1 MKQAR
6 SLRDLVAGSV
16 RSLVRAVLRP
26 LPMSIVFAYAMKRR
40 LTLLSDSKDPGA
52 LTVLAFDPDRWTQDL
67 LALAKVANIRIYT
80 VPFSVSTRIH
90 TLFFGTDPMPG
101 IADYFL
107 ITDAAI
113 LARREAQTRYATAVL
128 RYLKRWLK
136 LDCAANP
143 AIHYIVDF
151 PWMRGGETAGVPF
164 VTAHKEFTVLDDRQV
179 RERIDRWK
187 NRYRFK
193 FLGTRLAMTNAIAE
207 KLFVEADV
215 APLSKVTRTG
225 LLRFDNLLRTSAP
238 AAPRDPVTVTLFSFG
253 HLTGPFDSKA
263 EPHGHYFT
271 KHDDDGFVD
280 LFKDT
285 HVAFAEIARANPH
298 AQFLI
303 KPKNVE
309 RWWIEKIEWAV
320 EEGLG
325 VPLSAIPN
333 CRVVADQAPDLI
345 RRSVAAIGLNSTV
358 VLETAALDRDLI
370 MPIFAEAAGK
380 YADKVYFP
388 HFRDVFSVAS
398 SRAELSEML
407 TRVLRGERLKVPAPD
422 RLNAM
427 LDEYVGNHDGHSAER
442 LAAVLHD
449 VVRGR
454 QSLQSE
460 ITPMAADNA
469 AGRVAA

>member
-1 MKQAR
+1 MKKVIH
-6 SLRDLVAGSV
+6 LRDMVAGI
-16 RSLVRAVLRP
+16 RNLIRAALRP
-26 LPMSIVFAYAMKRR
+26 LPMSIVFAFAMKRR
-40 LTLLSDSKDPGA
+40 LTLLADSNDPAA
-52 LTVLAFDPDRWTQDL
+52 LTILAFDPDRWSQDL
-67 LALAKVANIRIYT
+67 RALAKVTNVRIYA

-107 ITDAAI
+107 ITDTAI
-113 LARREAQTRYATAVL
+113 LARRDAQTRYATAVL

-193 FLGTRLAMTNAIAE
+193 FLGTRLAVTNAIAE
-207 KLFVEADV
+207 KLFTEADV

-271 KHDDDGFVD
+271 KNDDDGFVE

-285 HVAFAEIARANPH
+285 HVTFAEIARANPQ

-309 RWWIEKIEWAV
+309 RWWIEKIEQAV
-320 EEGLG
+320 EQGVG

-370 MPIFAEAAGK
+370 MPVFAEAAEK

-407 TRVLRGERLKVPAPD
+407 TRVLRGERLKVPAPE

-454 QSLQSE
+454 QLQQSE
-460 ITPMAADNA
+460 ATPLAADNA

>member
-1 MKQAR
+1 MIR
-6 SLRDLVAGSV
+6 RLI
-16 RSLVRAVLRP
+16 RAILRP
-26 LPMSIVFAYAMKRR
+26 LPMAIVFAYAMKRK
-40 LTLLSDSKDPGA
+40 LVLLSDSSDPDA

-67 LALAKVANIRIYT
+67 LALAKVAHLRIYA
-80 VPFSVSTRIH
+80 VPFAVSTRIH
-90 TLFFGTDPMPG
+90 MLFFDVEPMPG

-107 ITDAAI
+107 IDDPAV
-113 LARREAQTRYATAVL
+113 LAKRDAQTRYATRVL

-151 PWMRGGETAGVPF
+151 PWMSGGEKAGVPF

-193 FLGTRLAMTNAIAE
+193 FLGTRLAVTNAIAE
-207 KLFVEADV
+207 KLFVEAEV
-215 APLSKVTRTG
+215 APVSKVTRAG
-225 LLRFDNLLRTSAP
+225 LLRFDNLLRVPASAT
-238 AAPRDPVTVTLFSFG
+238 PRDPVTVTLFSFG

-285 HVAFAEIARANPH
+285 HVAFVEAARANPQ
-298 AQFLI
+298 AQFRI
-303 KPKNVE
+303 KPKSVE
-309 RWWIEKIEWAV
+309 RWWIEKIEQAV

-325 VPLSAIPN
+325 IPLSAIPN
-333 CRVVADQAPDLI
+333 CRVVAEPAPDLI

-358 VLETAALDRDLI
+358 VLETVALDRDLI
-370 MPIFAEAAGK
+370 MPVFAEAASK

-388 HFRDVFSVAS
+388 HFRDVFSVAN
-398 SRAELSEML
+398 SRAELSAML
-407 TRVLRGERLKVPAPD
+407 EQVLRGERLKKPAPD
-422 RLNAM
+422 RVEAM
-427 LDEYVGNHDGHSAER
+427 LDEYVGNHDGRSAER
-442 LAAVLHD
+442 LAAIFHD
-449 VVRGR
+449 VVRGH
-454 QSLQSE
+454 QSVQTE
-460 ITPMAADNA
+460 IAPAVEKA
-469 AGRVAA
+469 AGRAAA

>member
-1 MKQAR
+1 MIR
-6 SLRDLVAGSV
+6 RLI
-16 RSLVRAVLRP
+16 RAALRP
-26 LPMSIVFAYAMKRR
+26 LPMAIVFAYAMKRK
-40 LTLLSDSKDPGA
+40 LVLLSDSNDPGA

-67 LALAKVANIRIYT
+67 LALAKVAHIRIYA

-90 TLFFGTDPMPG
+90 TLFFGSDPMPG

-107 ITDAAI
+107 ITDPAV
-113 LARREAQTRYATAVL
+113 LAKREMQARYAASVL
-128 RYLKRWLK
+128 EYLRRWLNV
-136 LDCAANP
+136 DCAANP

-151 PWMRGGETAGVPF
+151 PWMGGGEKAGVPF

-193 FLGTRLAMTNAIAE
+193 FLGTRLAVTNAIAE
-207 KLFVEADV
+207 KLFTEANV
-215 APLSKVTRTG
+215 APAAKVTRAG
-225 LLRFDNLLRTSAP
+225 LLRFDNLLRVPAP

-285 HVAFAEIARANPH
+285 HIAFAEMARANPQ

-309 RWWIEKIEWAV
+309 RWWIEKVEQAV
-320 EEGLG
+320 EQGLG
-325 VPLSAIPN
+325 IPMSAIPN
-333 CRVVADQAPDLI
+333 CRVVAEPAPDLI
-345 RRSVAAIGLNSTV
+345 RRSVAVIGLNSTV
-358 VLETAALDRDLI
+358 VLETVALDRDLI
-370 MPIFAEAAGK
+370 MPVFAEAAGK

-388 HFRDVFSVAS
+388 HFRDLFSVAS
-398 SRAELSEML
+398 SRAELSAML
-407 TRVLRGERLKVPAPD
+407 ERALRGERLKTPAPE
-422 RLNAM
+422 RLHA
-427 LDEYVGNHDGHSAER
+427 LFDEYVGNHDGRSAER
-442 LAAVLHD
+442 LAAIFHD

-454 QSLQSE
+454 QSLPAE
-460 ITPMAADNA
+460 VAPVVEKA
-469 AGRVAA
+469 AGRAAA

>member
-1 MKQAR
+1 MA
-6 SLRDLVAGSV
+6 A
-16 RSLVRAVLRP
+16 
-26 LPMSIVFAYAMKRR
+26 VFAWAMKRK
-40 LTLLSDSKDPGA
+40 LVLLSDSRDPDA

-67 LALAKVANIRIYT
+67 LALAKVAHLRIYA
-80 VPFSVSTRIH
+80 VPYSVSTRIH
-90 TLFFGTDPMPG
+90 TLFFGTAPMPG

-107 ITDAAI
+107 IDDRAI
-113 LARREAQTRYATAVL
+113 LARRDAQTRYATRVL

-151 PWMRGGETAGVPF
+151 PWVRGGEQAGVPF

-193 FLGTRLAMTNAIAE
+193 FLGTRLAVTNAIAE
-207 KLFVEADV
+207 RLFVEAEV
-215 APLSKVTRTG
+215 APVSKVTRAG
-225 LLRFDNLLRTSAP
+225 LLRFDNLLRTPAP
-238 AAPRDPVTVTLFSFG
+238 AAPRDPMTVTLFSFG

-271 KHDDDGFVD
+271 KHDDDGFVE
-280 LFKDT
+280 LFNDT
-285 HVAFAEIARANPH
+285 HVAFAQAARAHPN

-309 RWWIEKIEWAV
+309 RWWIEKIEQAV
-320 EEGLG
+320 ERGLG
-325 VPLSAIPN
+325 VPLSSIPN
-333 CRVVADQAPDLI
+333 CRVVSDAAPDLI

-358 VLETAALDRDLI
+358 VLETVALDRDLI
-370 MPIFAEAAGK
+370 MPVFAEAAGK

-388 HFRDVFSVAS
+388 QFRDVFSVAN
-398 SRAELSEML
+398 SRAELSAML
-407 TRVLRGERLKVPAPD
+407 ERVLRGERLKKPAPE
-422 RLNAM
+422 RLHAM
-427 LDEYVGNHDGHSAER
+427 FDEYVGNHDGRSAER
-442 LAAVLHD
+442 LAAILLD

-454 QSLQSE
+454 TVSQ
-460 ITPMAADNA
+460 IDAAPVVEKA
-469 AGRVAA
+469 AGRAAA

>member
-1 MKQAR
+1 MKQAHR
-6 SLRDLVAGSV
+6 LRDLVAGPV

-128 RYLKRWLK
+128 RYLTRWLK

-151 PWMRGGETAGVPF
+151 PWMSGGETAGVPF

-193 FLGTRLAMTNAIAE
+193 FLGTRLAVTNAIAE

-225 LLRFDNLLRTSAP
+225 LLRFDNLLRTCAP

-271 KHDDDGFVD
+271 KHDDDGFVE

-285 HVAFAEIARANPH
+285 HVAFAEIARANPQ

-309 RWWIEKIEWAV
+309 RWWVEKIEWAV

-325 VPLSAIPN
+325 IPLSAIPN

-358 VLETAALDRDLI
+358 VLETVALNRDLI
-370 MPIFAEAAGK
+370 MPVFAEAVGK

-407 TRVLRGERLKVPAPD
+407 TRVLRGERLKVPAPE

-454 QSLQSE
+454 QLQQSE
-460 ITPMAADNA
+460 TTPLAADNA